1 MVHPGPSVSIPLRHG
16 PGMNLTQSGVYRPFF
31 TTRRLLHFSRWRNT
45 IGLGLFQIGTNA
57 LDLWYLWLSEREK
70 KSRRILD
77 RNFEGVD
84 LRNLDLIPNWD
95 GSAVG
100 RADS

>member
-1 MVHPGPSVSIPLRHG
+1 
-16 PGMNLTQSGVYRPFF
+16 MNLTQSGVYRPFF
-31 TTRRLLHFSRWRNT
+31 KPRRLTSNLTFSRWRNT
-45 IGLGLFQIGTNA
+45 IGLGLFEIGTNA

-84 LRNLDLIPNWD
+84 LKNLDLLPNWD

-100 RADS
+100 RDAS

>member
-1 MVHPGPSVSIPLRHG
+1 
-16 PGMNLTQSGVYRPFF
+16 MNLTQSGMYCPFF
-31 TTRRLLHFSRWRNT
+31 KPRRLTSNCTFSRWRNT
-45 IGLGLFQIGTNA
+45 IGLGLFEIGSNA

-84 LRNLDLIPNWD
+84 LKNLDLLPNWD
-95 GSAVG
+95 GSTVG
-100 RADS
+100 RGAS